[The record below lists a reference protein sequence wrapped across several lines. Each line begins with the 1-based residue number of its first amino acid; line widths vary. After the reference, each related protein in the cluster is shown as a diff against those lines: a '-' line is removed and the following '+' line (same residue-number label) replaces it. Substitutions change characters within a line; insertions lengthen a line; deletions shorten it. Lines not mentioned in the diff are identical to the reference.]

1 MDFEQLKTFL
11 EVWHQKSFS
20 RAAEKLRITQPAVS
34 AQIQSLEREVGER
47 LFDRKGGKVTFTA
60 AGRVFEPFAEHALD
74 CHRHLLLMVSEQR
87 RSPRGE
93 ISISAQESTSLY
105 VLPEVFAEFKK
116 HYPKVA
122 LKIARAE
129 KSRTIEALLSREV
142 DFGVVSLPVADQ
154 RFIVETIH
162 EDELVLAVPKG
173 HPLTAVENPGPKEI
187 ARHSFLLPKQGR
199 QRDMLLNI
207 FRMHDVYPKAVM
219 EVESSE
225 LMKSFIRAGLGIGF
239 LPSINIEAERKA
251 GTIEAL
257 RIEELHLTRDLGLI
271 YLKEKSLTH
280 AARAF
285 LQIAIGDVRLDPPE
299 TLPRSQPTPSTPSK
313 AVKPPNLLK
322 NL

>member
-74 CHRHLLLMVSEQR
+74 CQRHLMLMVSEQR

-105 VLPEVFAEFKK
+105 VLPDVFAEFKV

-129 KSRTIEALLSREV
+129 RSRTVEAILGREV
-142 DFGVVSLPVADQ
+142 DFGVVSLPVTDQ
-154 RFIVETIH
+154 RFMVETIH
-162 EDELVLAVPKG
+162 VDELVLAIPKG
-173 HPLTAVENPGPKEI
+173 HPLGKAQNASPRDI
-187 ARHSFLLPKQGR
+187 AKHSFLLPKQGR
-199 QRDMLLNI
+199 QRDMLLNV
-207 FRMHDVYPKAVM
+207 FRMHDVHPKAVM

-225 LMKSFIRAGLGIGF
+225 LMKRFIRAGLGIGF

-251 GTIEAL
+251 GTIEVVKV
-257 RIEELHLTRDLGLI
+257 EELRLSRDLGLI
-271 YLKEKSLTH
+271 YLKEKTLTH
-280 AARAF
+280 AAKAF
-285 LQIAIGDVRLDPPE
+285 LQIAIGGVRLDLSEPSEVPARKK
-299 TLPRSQPTPSTPSK
+299 TSRSEGSLS
-313 AVKPPNLLK
+313 
-322 NL
+322 